1 MNDKI
6 HEFGSC
12 PLRSQQD
19 YGKKTAKSNAVF
31 SPTTDHIIRGLEVFK
46 YGCCYTDG
54 SFTTNVALMNEK
66 DGGSIYIQ
74 SPKELWSR
82 KAGMC
87 HDASVFIDALLR
99 VEGIEHKCYY
109 VLSNEPPRYPTH
121 SFVIARCNDGF
132 FRIIDVF
139 ATSKCYYEE
148 KFMSYKVACKWRYL
162 KWVETDNGGKK
173 AQVFCNDRM
182 PAPKCDFMTF
192 SERVMN
198 TFMKLPFSEQ
208 AR

>member
-1 MNDKI
+1 MKDES
-6 HEFGSC
+6 HEFSSC

-19 YGKKTAKSNAVF
+19 YGEKTAKSNAVF
-31 SPTTDHIIRGLEVFK
+31 SPIVNNIIRVLNGFK

-54 SFTTNVALMNEK
+54 SFTTNKALMDEK

-74 SPKELWSR
+74 SPKELWRR
-82 KAGMC
+82 KVGMC

-99 VEGIEHKCYY
+99 VEDIVHKCYY
-109 VLSNEPPRYPTH
+109 ILSNESPHYPTH

-139 ATSKCYYEE
+139 AASKCYYDE
-148 KFMSYKVACKWRYL
+148 KFASYEKACKWRYL
-162 KWVETDNGGKK
+162 KWVETDNSGKK

-182 PAPKCDFMTF
+182 PYPKCDFMKF
-192 SERVMN
+192 SEKVMD
-198 TFMKLPFSEQ
+198 TFEEVHIN
-208 AR
+208 